1 MRVAMSEL
9 LADFAA
15 ERADFERVL
24 GGIRSIQAAS
34 LDELKSVEWLVGMIR
49 EVGLV
54 PIPEAAATYAGEDD
68 FINGTQQGLIQIPR
82 EFARW
87 LLLLAE
93 HRPASYLEIGCFNG
107 ATASIAGA
115 YLRRFVPNARIAT
128 CDVFPAFVFVEEAR
142 GLVPLEYHVGRTSH
156 DLKAEPWE
164 AVFID
169 GDHSFEW
176 AWADYMNVGRAAK
189 LCAMHDVNN
198 APYREMHL
206 GGVCAVWERIK
217 ATEGGTIHELFEHPS
232 AEIMGIGVRVR

>member
-1 MRVAMSEL
+1 MSEL

-24 GGIRSIQAAS
+24 EGVRRIQSAAESDLQSI
-34 LDELKSVEWLVGMIR
+34 DWLVALIR
-49 EVGLV
+49 DVGLV
-54 PIPEAAATYAGEDD
+54 PIPDAGATYEGEED

-87 LLLLAE
+87 LLLLGK
-93 HRPASYLEIGCFNG
+93 HRPASYLEVGCFNG
-107 ATASIAGA
+107 ATVCIAGA
-115 YLRRFVPNARIAT
+115 YLRRFAPTARIAT
-128 CDVFPAFVFVEEAR
+128 CDVFPAFLFVEEAQA
-142 GLVPLEYHVGRTSH
+142 LLSLEYHVGKTSY
-156 DLKAEPWE
+156 DLKGAPWE

-176 AWADYMNVGRAAK
+176 AWADYTNVGRAAK

-217 ATEGGTIHELFEHPS
+217 SAEAGRFEEFFDHPT
-232 AEIMGIGVRVR
+232 AEIMGIGVRIAE